1 MEAHQH
7 SERVFDVANAHR
19 LDSPERL
26 LWLPP
31 DEVLRLLP
39 LRRGMTVAD
48 VGAGTG
54 FFALPL
60 ARAIGEGKLFAV
72 DLQPGMLELLRA
84 KLADPGAPPNI
95 VVMQGRADATSLP
108 AVSCDL
114 GFLANLWHELPDH
127 PAVLTEMRRILKPNG
142 TLAILDWRPGVDRP
156 PGPPL
161 EHRIAAAAVHRA
173 IEARGWTCRP
183 PLLVGRYSYL
193 VLARQAG

>member
-1 MEAHQH
+1 METHRHAD
-7 SERVFDVANAHR
+7 RVFDVAQAHR

-31 DEVLRLLP
+31 AEVLRLLL

-60 ARAIGEGKLFAV
+60 ARAVGEGKVFAV

-84 KLADPGAPPNI
+84 KLADPGAPANI
-95 VVMQGRADATSLP
+95 VILQGRADATSLP
-108 AVSCDL
+108 AQSCDL

-127 PAVLTEMRRILKPNG
+127 AAVLAEMRRILKPDG
-142 TLAILDWRPGVDRP
+142 ALAILDWRPDVDRP

-161 EHRIAAAAVHRA
+161 EHRIPADEVRRA
-173 IEARGWTCRP
+173 LEGQGWTCRA
-183 PLLVGRYSYL
+183 PLLVARYSYL
-193 VLARQAG
+193 VLGQNPQ